1 MRQEFLNRLQEIL
14 YEKVRGGWRDG
25 WVYDKLNQEFTL
37 QQDELE
43 EMARRLGF
51 KMGWNAPLKSLLEGQ
66 WQRERVHSKPKN
78 IMTDNS
84 WHGVSLE
91 KELQRMKEELKRS
104 GRKIPGSLDNSF
116 DDLADVSDKL
126 SNLVGMQNVKDDIH
140 TLINFLKI
148 QKMREVENLPS
159 ISVTLHS
166 VFCGPPGTGKT
177 TIARLMGGIYKQL
190 GVLSKG
196 HVVETDRSGLVAG
209 YIGQTAIKVD
219 KVVESALD
227 GVLFIDEAYTLAPEN
242 ASSKDFGQEAIDT
255 LLKRMEDN
263 KDRLVVIVAGYSEEM
278 SHFIN
283 ANPGLQSRFNRYF
296 NFQDYN
302 PDELLVIFREICEKS
317 HFNLAEPSRDVLLKK
332 LTLLYENRNDRF
344 GNGRLVRNIF
354 DKTVEK
360 QANRLS
366 KLSKVSREMLMTISP
381 EDIPE

>member
-1 MRQEFLNRLQEIL
+1 MLN
-14 YEKVRGGWRDG
+14 
-25 WVYDKLNQEFTL
+25 
-37 QQDELE
+37 
-43 EMARRLGF
+43 
-51 KMGWNAPLKSLLEGQ
+51 
-66 WQRERVHSKPKN
+66 
-78 IMTDNS
+78 NS
-84 WHGVSLE
+84 WYSYSVE
-91 KELQRMKEELKRS
+91 AELQRMKEELKQS
-104 GRKIPGSLDNSF
+104 GRKSSVNLDSSTHN
-116 DDLADVSDKL
+116 LADISEKL
-126 SNLVGMQNVKDDIH
+126 SNLVGMQDVKDDIH

-148 QKMREVENLPS
+148 QKMREVEDLPS

-177 TIARLMGGIYKQL
+177 TIARLMGEIYKQL

-196 HVVETDRSGLVAG
+196 HVIETDRSGLVAG
-209 YIGQTAIKVD
+209 YIGQTALKVD

-227 GVLFIDEAYTLAPEN
+227 GVLFIDEAYTLASEN
-242 ASSKDFGQEAIDT
+242 SASKDFGQEAIDV
-255 LLKRMEDN
+255 LLKRMEDY

-302 PDELLVIFREICEKS
+302 PGELLEIFRKICEKS
-317 HFNLAEPSRDVLLKK
+317 RFDLTESSRDKLLKK
-332 LTLLYENRNDRF
+332 LTLLYENRDNRF
-344 GNGRLVRNIF
+344 GNGRLARNIF

-366 KLSKVSREMLMTISP
+366 KLHKVSKEMLMTIVP